1 MSADGR
7 GREWS
12 RRCFFG
18 YGLGP
23 TSLARSLARQTDVN
37 GRTDATAA
45 NRADFT
51 VVLLR
56 DRRGGRRRRPPL
68 LASRTRAPSTA
79 LSSADR
85 R

>member
-23 TSLARSLARQTDVN
+23 TSLARQTDVN

>member
-23 TSLARSLARQTDVN
+23 TSLARSL
-37 GRTDATAA
+37 
-45 NRADFT
+45 
-51 VVLLR
+51 
-56 DRRGGRRRRPPL
+56 GRR
-68 LASRTRAPSTA
+68 T
-79 LSSADR
+79 
-85 R
+85 

>member
-23 TSLARSLARQTDVN
+23 TSLARSLARQ
-37 GRTDATAA
+37 TDATAA

>member
-23 TSLARSLARQTDVN
+23 TPLARSLAR
-37 GRTDATAA
+37 
-45 NRADFT
+45 
-51 VVLLR
+51 
-56 DRRGGRRRRPPL
+56 
-68 LASRTRAPSTA
+68 
-79 LSSADR
+79 SADGR
-85 R
+85 ERPDGRDSGKSS

>member
-23 TSLARSLARQTDVN
+23 TSLARQ
-37 GRTDATAA
+37 TDATAA